1 MKTDDFEH
9 IKVIGRGA
17 FGKVQLVRHKHT
29 RKVSVHYKQKLSK
42 LQFGY
47 LHSGVCY
54 ETIK

>member
-29 RKVSVHYKQKLSK
+29 RKVSFHINNYPNYNLVVFTFRCL
-42 LQFGY
+42 L
-47 LHSGVCY
+47 
-54 ETIK
+54 

>member
-29 RKVSVHYKQKLSK
+29 RKVSLQIKKLSK

-47 LHSGVCY
+47 LNSGVCY